1 MRKCRISKEN
11 RACYRE
17 FDTLRRSDGYM
28 GNEQIKTEFNET
40 EREHL
45 IGCLVD
51 ELPVLRTKLSVSQ
64 TEIADMIGVSR
75 QTYSSIETRK
85 RKMTWSIYLSL
96 ILVFDCNSK
105 THDYI
110 RGRGLFPEEIIIS
123 TEVTPLNLNNSFAKL
138 ENRTIRFDEMA
149 IQKIEA
155 VFLSEYVRCN
165 KSEK

>member
-1 MRKCRISKEN
+1 
-11 RACYRE
+11 
-17 FDTLRRSDGYM
+17 
-28 GNEQIKTEFNET
+28 
-40 EREHL
+40 
-45 IGCLVD
+45 
-51 ELPVLRTKLSVSQ
+51 
-64 TEIADMIGVSR
+64 MIGVSR

-123 TEVTPLNLNNSFAKL
+123 TEVIPLNLNISFAKL

-155 VFLSEYVRCN
+155 VFVSEYVRCN

>member
-1 MRKCRISKEN
+1 ME
-11 RACYRE
+11 
-17 FDTLRRSDGYM
+17 
-28 GNEQIKTEFNET
+28 NEQIKTEFNET
-40 EREHL
+40 EREQL

-51 ELPVLRTKLSVSQ
+51 ELPVLRTKLGVSQ

-75 QTYSSIETRK
+75 QTYSSIET

-110 RGRGLFPEEIIIS
+110 RGRSLFPEEIIIS
-123 TEVTPLNLNNSFAKL
+123 TEATPLNLNNSFAKL

-149 IQKIEA
+149 IQKIET

>member
-1 MRKCRISKEN
+1 
-11 RACYRE
+11 
-17 FDTLRRSDGYM
+17 
-28 GNEQIKTEFNET
+28 
-40 EREHL
+40 
-45 IGCLVD
+45 
-51 ELPVLRTKLSVSQ
+51 
-64 TEIADMIGVSR
+64 MIGVSR

-110 RGRGLFPEEIIIS
+110 RGRGLFPKEIIIS

-149 IQKIEA
+149 IQKIET

-165 KSEK
+165 KTEK

>member
-1 MRKCRISKEN
+1 ME
-11 RACYRE
+11 
-17 FDTLRRSDGYM
+17 
-28 GNEQIKTEFNET
+28 NEQIKTEFNET
-40 EREHL
+40 EREQL
-45 IGCLVD
+45 IGSLVD
-51 ELPVLRTKLSVSQ
+51 ELPVLRTKLGVSQ

-85 RKMTWSIYLSL
+85 RKMSWSIYLSL

-110 RGRGLFPEEIIIS
+110 RGRGLFPEEIIIN
-123 TEVTPLNLNNSFAKL
+123 TEVTHLNNSFAKL